1 MRIFLLCRFLWN
13 TYYLMNIF
21 FPKEHNNETRFSLTG
36 ETAEKFLK
44 KDINLYIEKTIQ
56 IQDAKLKNLIENKSG
71 EAVERDQGL
80 DSANII
86 CSLNKLELEDIAKIK
101 PETLVISFLDPFNE
115 NQLIEELKNKSIS
128 SISMELIP
136 RTTRAQKMDALS
148 SQANLAG
155 YSAVIIASDLLEKA
169 LPMMMTAAGT
179 ISPSKVFVVGVGVA
193 GLQAIATAKRLGAR
207 VEAFDTRP
215 VVEDQV
221 KSLGARFVKI
231 DLGDTEETNQG
242 YAKALTEEQIQKQQE
257 GMKKICASSDIVI
270 TTAQVFGRPA
280 PKIITSEM
288 VEAMQP
294 GSVIVDMAVSSGGNV
309 EGSKNGETVEING
322 VKIIGNENLPGEVPT
337 HSSQVYANNV
347 FNLIDEFWNDD
358 DASFNFDLED
368 EILSNCLVTHQ
379 GNYINSS
386 VKERNK

>member
-1 MRIFLLCRFLWN
+1 
-13 TYYLMNIF
+13 MNIF

-56 IQDAKLKNLIENKSG
+56 VQDTKLKTLIENKSI